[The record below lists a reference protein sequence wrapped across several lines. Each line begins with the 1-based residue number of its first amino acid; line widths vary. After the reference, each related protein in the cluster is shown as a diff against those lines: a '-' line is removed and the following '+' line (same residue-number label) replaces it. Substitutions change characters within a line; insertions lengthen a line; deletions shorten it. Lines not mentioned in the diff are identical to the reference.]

1 MHPTSSQG
9 EMAVL
14 AKKEHS
20 LAKSMHSTGTHWDWD
35 VSFLRSMEYGIYS
48 VLFVGQTCRT
58 PIKNSYFEDISGYP
72 PRILFF
78 WWFGVYNQI
87 WLVVSNIFYFH
98 NIWHVILPIDHC
110 IFNMVKN
117 RRPVLDNG
125 VLMVY
130 NNVHLSICIYIYID
144 GIHHV

>member
-1 MHPTSSQG
+1 
-9 EMAVL
+9 MAVL

-78 WWFGVYNQI
+78 GDLGYIIRSGWWFQTFFISIIYGMSSFPLTIVFSI
-87 WLVVSNIFYFH
+87 WSKTADQYWI
-98 NIWHVILPIDHC
+98 
-110 IFNMVKN
+110 
-117 RRPVLDNG
+117 
-125 VLMVY
+125 MVY
-130 NNVHLSICIYIYID
+130 
-144 GIHHV
+144 